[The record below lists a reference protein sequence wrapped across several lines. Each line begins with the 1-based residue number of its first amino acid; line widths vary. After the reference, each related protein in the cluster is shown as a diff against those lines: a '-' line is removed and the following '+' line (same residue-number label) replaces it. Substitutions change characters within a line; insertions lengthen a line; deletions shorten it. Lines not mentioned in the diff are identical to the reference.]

1 MCVLYLFAQEE
12 VILTLD
18 NSAQIFNA
26 LSDIPGDIT
35 DADLLI
41 QVVLPLNILLTFK
54 NPSNFYQY
62 LKKLIKVMAWLTKR
76 VRLNLNLPMF
86 KVHIT
91 DL

>member
-1 MCVLYLFAQEE
+1 MFAQEE

-62 LKKLIKVMAWLTKR
+62 LKNTKR